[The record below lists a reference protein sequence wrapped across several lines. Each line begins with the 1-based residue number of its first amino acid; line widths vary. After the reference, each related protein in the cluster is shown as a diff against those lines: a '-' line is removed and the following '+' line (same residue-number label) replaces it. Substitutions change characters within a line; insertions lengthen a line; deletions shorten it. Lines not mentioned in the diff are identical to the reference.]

1 MPVTISSAQR
11 RARLADRHRL
21 LPHRAT
27 DGVPALAESVLALHS
42 TDPVTVYL
50 SAAARMVNPSI
61 EGVERALYVDRSVV
75 RHHAMRRT
83 LWITTPPTLAR
94 MHATTTAVYAAA
106 QHRRLLGMLADS
118 GIADGEHW
126 LAGAKA
132 DLLDLLHT
140 HGPMTARSLGQR
152 VPELAHPLRLAVG
165 KPYEGTQAAHTR
177 VLLQLGFEG
186 AIVRT
191 RPVGSWVS
199 GQYTWAAMDTWSP
212 GALLGPDGTPP
223 DPRQAARDLA
233 RQWLRRFGPGTTT
246 DVQWYFGWTA
256 TVTRRA
262 LADAGAVEVDLDGAP
277 GWLDAADDLLDAT
290 GSAPETT
297 APGEPWVAVLPSLD
311 PTTMGWKQR
320 DWYLPAAAAEAFDR
334 NGNAGATLWVDGRVV
349 GCWTQASDGELRTGW
364 FEAVPA
370 RRRTQLQRRLD
381 VVRELLGDVRITVR
395 FASPAQRELAGAR

>member
-1 MPVTISSAQR
+1 MRPTITDAVR

-27 DGVPALAESVLALHS
+27 DDVPALAESVLALHS

-50 SAAARMVNPSI
+50 SAAARMASPSI
-61 EGVERALYVDRSVV
+61 EGVDQALYAERNVL

-83 LWITTPPTLAR
+83 LWIATPPTLAR

-118 GIADGEHW
+118 GITDGERW
-126 LAGAKA
+126 LTAAKA
-132 DLLDLLHT
+132 DLLDLLQT
-140 HGPMTARSLGQR
+140 EGPMTARTLGQR
-152 VPELAHPLRLAVG
+152 VPQLAHPLRLAVG

-199 GQYTWAAMDTWSP
+199 GQYTWAAMDSWSP
-212 GALLGPDGTPP
+212 GALLGPDGAPP
-223 DPRQAARDLA
+223 DPRQAARDLT
-233 RQWLRRFGPGTTT
+233 RHWLRRFGPGTAT
-246 DVQWYFGWTA
+246 DLQWYFGWTA

-262 LADAGAVEVDLDGAP
+262 LADAGAVEVDLDGTP
-277 GWLDAADDLLDAT
+277 GWLDAEDDLLDA
-290 GSAPETT
+290 APPPET
-297 APGEPWVAVLPSLD
+297 EPWVAVLPSLD

-320 DWYLPAAAAEAFDR
+320 DWYLPATAAEAFDR

-349 GCWTQASDGELRTGW
+349 GCWTQAPDGELRTGW
-364 FEAVPA
+364 FEPVPA
-370 RRRTQLQRRLD
+370 RRRAQLQRRLD
-381 VVRELLGDVRITVR
+381 VVRDLLGDVRITVR
-395 FASPAQRELAGAR
+395 FASPAQRDLLAGTR